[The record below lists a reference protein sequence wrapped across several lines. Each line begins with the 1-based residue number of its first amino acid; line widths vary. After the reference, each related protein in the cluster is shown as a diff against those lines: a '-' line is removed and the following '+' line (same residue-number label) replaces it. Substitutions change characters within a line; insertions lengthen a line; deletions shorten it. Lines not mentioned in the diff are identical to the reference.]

1 MFGFKRRRR
10 QRLRETP
17 VPPAWLRIIE
27 RNVPLYGRLAERDR
41 RELLGHVQVF
51 LAEKRFEGCGGLEI
65 TDEIRLTIAAQACLL
80 LLRRDAT
87 YYPTLLSILVY
98 PHAYVAREEEV
109 TADGVVHER
118 PAVRIGES
126 WERGEVVL
134 AWDEVCEDAADIGD
148 GYNVVLHEFA
158 HQLDEEA
165 GLTNGAHLR
174 PGRGT
179 PGSWARVFDAE
190 YRKLQGDAARRC
202 RTVLDPYGATS
213 PAEFFAVATEC
224 FFENPHEMRR
234 RHPALYDEL
243 RGFYGQDPT
252 AYHEAAR

>member
-17 VPPAWLRIIE
+17 LPPAWLRIVE
-27 RNVPLYGRLAERDR
+27 RHVPLYGRLAAGDR

-98 PHAYVAREEEV
+98 PHAYVSREEEV
-109 TADGVVHER
+109 GPDGVVHEL

-134 AWDEVCEDAADIGD
+134 AWDEVREDAANIHD

-158 HQLDEEA
+158 HQLDQEA
-165 GLTNGAHLR
+165 GLADGAPVLPR
-174 PGRGT
+174 R
-179 PGSWARVFDAE
+179 SMYADWARVLSAE

-202 RTVLDPYGATS
+202 HTVLDPYGATH

-224 FFENPHEMRR
+224 FFEKPHDMRR
-234 RHPALYDEL
+234 MHPALYDEL
-243 RGFYGQDPT
+243 RRFYRQDPT
-252 AYHEAAR
+252 AYHEAVR

>member
-17 VPPAWLRIIE
+17 LPPAWLRIIE
-27 RNVPLYGRLAERDR
+27 RNVPLYGRLAEADR

-51 LAEKRFEGCGGLEI
+51 VAEKRFEGCGGLEI
-65 TDEIRLTIAAQACLL
+65 TDEIRVTVAAQACLL

-109 TADGVVHER
+109 TPDGVVHEL
-118 PAVRIGES
+118 PDVRIGES

-134 AWDEVCEDAADIGD
+134 AWDEVCEGAADIRD

-158 HQLDEEA
+158 HQLDQEA
-165 GLTNGAHLR
+165 GLTDGAPLLPR
-174 PGRGT
+174 RSMYT
-179 PGSWARVFDAE
+179 SWARVLGAE

-224 FFENPHEMRR
+224 FFEKPHDMRR
-234 RHPALYDEL
+234 THPALYEEL
-243 RGFYGQDPT
+243 RRFYRQDPT
-252 AYHEAAR
+252 AYHEARR